1 MILLV
6 QQEDG
11 SCWWCTEAVS
21 IFPTSGLKTSGKCN
35 HPTDMVLVTE
45 TRRVCFSW
53 EPHRTYSI
61 KHFFCLPFLF
71 LLSKSLFLTCFS
83 PSLSCLLLPMTPAI
97 FTLTDHDRTVIY
109 ILCCNFVAATYLF
122 LIFVIVIFSNKRIK
136 VYCIWLK
143 IQNIENFLIF
153 IQLNSL
159 L

>member
-1 MILLV
+1 MMHRDREHPPNLWA
-6 QQEDG
+6 EDIREMQ
-11 SCWWCTEAVS
+11 SPNWYT
-21 IFPTSGLKTSGKCN
+21 
-35 HPTDMVLVTE
+35 VLVTE

-83 PSLSCLLLPMTPAI
+83 PSLFCLLLPMTPAI
-97 FTLTDHDRTVIY
+97 FTITDHDRTSYLY
-109 ILCCNFVAATYLF
+109 IMLQFCGSNLFIFNFCNSYFF
-122 LIFVIVIFSNKRIK
+122 NKRIK
-136 VYCIWLK
+136 VYCICLK

-153 IQLNSL
+153 IELNSL